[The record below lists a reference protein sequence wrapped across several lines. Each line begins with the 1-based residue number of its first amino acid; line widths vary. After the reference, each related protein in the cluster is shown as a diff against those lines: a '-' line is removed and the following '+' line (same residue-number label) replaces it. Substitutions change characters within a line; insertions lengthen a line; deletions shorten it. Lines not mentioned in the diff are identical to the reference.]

1 MRYLLRRDTIF
12 ATVAVFLFIGIISLL
27 PINTGLLNPIKI
39 ALADFDYN
47 DIAYSELNKNANTP
61 FDSRIVIVNI
71 GKGDRAEIAGIIE
84 RINAAKPSVIGLD
97 VRFEGP
103 RDEDKDWLLRLALS
117 KANNLVACTKINW
130 SDKKNPEKPGF
141 FAVNITKKGYAN
153 FIGEDRGTIRYFSP
167 LEKNGADTYLSFAA
181 AIVKENNP
189 KQYEKLLSRHHP
201 AETINY
207 SRKINQYMVVD
218 GMDVLTGQTADEL
231 LKNKIVLLGFVNDDM
246 NDIEDKHLTPFN
258 KKFAG
263 KATPDM
269 NGVVIHA
276 NIISMI
282 LDGKYIN
289 KVPGW
294 LNWIITILIAWVNV
308 AFFVKYFVD
317 SHIWFHL
324 AAKIVQL
331 LSFIFFVYLSI
342 VFYDK
347 FSIRFDVKIASF
359 AILLAVDI
367 IYFYEALAVWLH
379 QKHNF
384 KTIFYKPHH

>member
-367 IYFYEALAVWLH
+367 IYFY
-379 QKHNF
+379 
-384 KTIFYKPHH
+384 